1 MFTFLLSSVSM
12 RINVLPPPPLLY
24 IYIPHIVMIF
34 FYIPANVQLLR
45 RVHFVSH
52 PWQHTKNKLKSTCHC
67 LPLCW
72 PGPLYIYLFWYH
84 PAAFLFL
91 DPGYC
96 CAVTNAHWG
105 AIGRIKSTK
114 LLLAMNYVL
123 IGRVFGEV
131 KPGMIMKSAIVVMPF
146 KLFQI
151 IFMYH

>member
-1 MFTFLLSSVSM
+1 MAAHEKQIKVDL
-12 RINVLPPPPLLY
+12 PLLTS
-24 IYIPHIVMIF
+24 
-34 FYIPANVQLLR
+34 LLAR
-45 RVHFVSH
+45 PSI
-52 PWQHTKNKLKSTCHC
+52 
-67 LPLCW
+67 
-72 PGPLYIYLFWYH
+72 YIYLFWYH